1 MPIKLK
7 ANNGNIDL
15 KAPIKQVGGKV
26 DSVNGMT
33 GDVVLD
39 IPSKTSDLVND
50 SGFLTEHQSLAEYAK
65 KSELFSKDYNDL
77 TNKPTIPSIDGLAS
91 TSYVDS
97 KVAEIDVPTKTSDL
111 VNDSGFLTE
120 HQSLA
125 DYAKKSEI
133 PDVSGFLTSIPDEYV
148 TEAELDAKGYLTE
161 HQSLAEYAKKSELFS
176 KDYND
181 LTNKPTIPS
190 VEGLAS
196 TQYVDNKVSEIV
208 VPSLEGY
215 ATEQWVEGKGY
226 LTQHQSLD
234 EYAKKSELFSKDYND
249 LTNKPTIPSVDG
261 LASTA
266 YVDEK
271 VATKQDTLTAGSNIT
286 IENGIISASGSS
298 YTLPVADE
306 NTLGGVKAKQT
317 DTNKHYGIVYID
329 SEARLKVPIASQGA
343 SKNAGIVFP
352 VNGQFRV
359 EDNGDMFLRPADNYL
374 IGGVK
379 PDGTTTTVDIDGT
392 IHAVMPEPYTLPT
405 ASTSTLGG
413 VKVDGTSIT
422 IADGVISADLPTKTS
437 ELTND
442 SGFITNE
449 YHDATKQNVLVAGNN
464 ITITNDGTISASHPA
479 RYIKSAGVSGNT
491 LNLTYN
497 NDTSVVFT
505 PTGGS
510 GGGSGGV
517 SGYAF
522 SSTQTLTDA
531 DKTHLKEIYNN
542 KNIHMTID
550 SLTVVRIMSFGAK
563 RGFVVINTNGATF
576 NQVLV
581 YTVDTDSS
589 LNVISDTFT
598 LFMSYYLAG
607 NSSALSGDIITSE
620 NWSQYISTG
629 GGSWQYTSSSAESNL
644 YNAKEMVLY
653 WTDNS
658 QRKHQTYLNFMA
670 DFNYNTGLTL
680 GTGWTHT
687 DIYLD
692 ADDTISHPYIQYNG
706 SSISANN
713 CTIYFILYKT

>member
-50 SGFLTEHQSLAEYAK
+50 SGFLTQIPDEYITETELDAK
-65 KSELFSKDYNDL
+65 GY
-77 TNKPTIPSIDGLAS
+77 
-91 TSYVDS
+91 
-97 KVAEIDVPTKTSDL
+97 
-111 VNDSGFLTE
+111 LTE

-196 TQYVDNKVSEIV
+196 TD
-208 VPSLEGY
+208 
-215 ATEQWVEGKGY
+215 
-226 LTQHQSLD
+226 
-234 EYAKKSELFSKDYND
+234 
-249 LTNKPTIPSVDG
+249 
-261 LASTA
+261 

-271 VATKQDTLTAGSNIT
+271 VATKQDTLTAGNNIK
-286 IENGIISASGSS
+286 IVNGVISATGIS

-317 DTNKHYGIVYID
+317 ESNKNYGVVYID
-329 SEARLKVPIASQGA
+329 SNARLKVPIACQGVNE
-343 SKNAGIVFP
+343 NAGIVFP

-359 EDNGDMFLRPADNYL
+359 EDNGDMFLRPASSTE

-379 PDGTTTTVDIDGT
+379 PDGTTTTVDTDGT
-392 IHAVMPEPYTLPT
+392 IHANYTLPT
-405 ASTSTLGG
+405 ASTDTLGG

-422 IADGVISADLPTKTS
+422 IADGVISSTKPTKTS

-449 YHDATKQNVLVAGNN
+449 YHDTTKQNKLVAGNN
-464 ITITNDGTISASHPA
+464 ITISDDGTISASHPA
-479 RYIKSAGVSGNT
+479 RYIDSADVSGNT
-491 LNLTYN
+491 LKLFYN
-497 NDTSVVFT
+497 DDTSVVFT

-542 KNIHMTID
+542 NNIHMTID
-550 SLTVVRIMSFGAK
+550 KLTVVRIMPFGVK
-563 RGFVVINTNGATF
+563 RGFVVINTNGATS

-581 YTVDTDSS
+581 YTVDIDGSGNITS
-589 LNVISDTFT
+589 NTFT
-598 LFMSYYLAG
+598 LFMSYYLVG

-620 NWSQYISTG
+620 NWSQYISAG

-653 WTDNS
+653 WTDNMS
-658 QRKHQTYLNFMA
+658 NKHQSYLNFTA
-670 DFNYNTGLTL
+670 NFNYEVGQTL
-680 GTGWTHT
+680 GTGWANAE
-687 DIYLD
+687 IRLD
-692 ADDTISHPYIQYNG
+692 ADDTINHPSITYNG
-706 SSISANN
+706 SSIVSSN
-713 CTIYFILYKT
+713 CVIFFILYKT